1 MCISWHV
8 CVLELGCGPIWKGG
22 RRGVV
27 GCEMEAKVGL
37 WWDGGE
43 ERRGEQ
49 GVLVGLVL
57 LEVVG
62 RGRGR
67 GERCGADRLREKDVV
82 DGAVCRC
89 A

>member
-1 MCISWHV
+1 MYQLACLRARVGLWAN
-8 CVLELGCGPIWKGG
+8 LERGKG
-22 RRGVV
+22 GVV

-37 WWDGGE
+37 WWDGAE